1 MTTTI
6 ATDEFRLLS
15 TSGLLG
21 YGFPE
26 ESLATGLAGK
36 PHMIGVDGGSTDP
49 GPYYLGSGKTVN
61 SRRAMKR
68 DLRLMLGSALDQK
81 MPLLVGSC
89 GGSGSDPH
97 LEIVADIVREIARE
111 EGLHFRLALI
121 HSEQDKASVKQRLAD
136 GRIKPLRNAPP
147 LDEKT
152 IDRAAHITAMM
163 GAEPWTR
170 ALDEGAQVILAG
182 RSSDPAPWAAC
193 AIRAGQAP
201 APSWYAGKFLEC
213 GATAATP
220 KGHDCLLTT
229 VAGDHIVVEAT
240 NPIRRCTPLS
250 AANHSLHEN
259 ASPTIFVE
267 PGGILDGTNCRFDA
281 ISDRA
286 VKISGMQWRPMP
298 YTVKLEAA
306 EFVGYRAITIC
317 GTRDP
322 LLIGQIDSFLDS
334 VRKNVEDKS
343 AALDVSPDRYR
354 LIFRVYGHNGV
365 MGTREPVREIRSHE
379 LGILAEVVAD
389 TQEIAS
395 AVLALARVN
404 LLHVDFPGRMC
415 REGNMAFPF
424 SPSDVI
430 PEPSYRFTMSHVVA
444 PNDPYEM
451 FPIEY
456 EMV

>member
-26 ESLATGLAGK
+26 TSLATGLENK

-68 DLRLMLGSALDQK
+68 DLRLMLRAALGANI
-81 MPLLVGSC
+81 PLLVGSC

-97 LEIVADIVREIARE
+97 LAIVTDIVREIARE
-111 EGLHFRLALI
+111 DGHHFRMATI
-121 HSEQDKASVKQRLAD
+121 HSEQDKPSVKRRLAA
-136 GRIKPLRNAPP
+136 GRIKPLGKAGP
-147 LDEKT
+147 LDEAT

-163 GAEPWTR
+163 GSEPWTR

-229 VAGDHIVVEAT
+229 VAGDHIVVEAM
-240 NPIRRCTPLS
+240 NPIRVCTPLS
-250 AANHSLHEN
+250 TANHSLHEN
-259 ASPTIFVE
+259 ASPCIFVE
-267 PGGILDGTNCRFDA
+267 PGGILDGTDCRFDA
-281 ISDRA
+281 VSERT

-322 LLIGQIDSFLDS
+322 MLIGQIDSFLES

-343 AALDVSPDRYR
+343 AALDVSPSQYR

-365 MGTREPVREIRSHE
+365 MGAREPVKEVRSHE
-379 LGILAEVVAD
+379 LGILAEVIAD
-389 TQEIAS
+389 TQEVAS

-430 PEPSYRFTMSHVVA
+430 PEPSYRFTMSHVVS
-444 PNDPYEM
+444 PDDPYEM

-456 EMV
+456 EAV